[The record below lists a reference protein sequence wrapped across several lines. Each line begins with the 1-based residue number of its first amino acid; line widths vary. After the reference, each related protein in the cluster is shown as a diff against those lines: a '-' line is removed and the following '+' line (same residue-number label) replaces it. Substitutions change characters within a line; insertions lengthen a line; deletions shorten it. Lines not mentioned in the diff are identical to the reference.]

1 MSIRETAR
9 EAVIAEAAT
18 RCAYEHTRNYWKL
31 HIFRDGEVQW
41 DEYAD
46 QHSDI
51 IDRGAKGF
59 AAVPSVARVGT
70 GSCYCNC
77 DYCAGPF
84 TDTWTQKDAIQQA
97 VEDSDKIKRKAMEK
111 LICIECFETVGM
123 HADGTM
129 TCACACLDPEQPN
142 PPASWDTDADTIA
155 AMRAAEQEYAE
166 ADAWGV
172 GKWRKR

>member
-9 EAVIAEAAT
+9 ESVIAEAPA
-18 RCAYEHTRNYWKL
+18 RCAYEHKRNYWKL
-31 HIFRDGEVQW
+31 HISRDGEVRW

-70 GSCYCNC
+70 GSCACNC

-84 TDTWTQKDAIQQA
+84 TDTWTQDDAIQQA
-97 VEDSDKIKRKAMEK
+97 AEDSDVADVERIMLEAFDKIH
-111 LICIECFETVGM
+111 VGYFSDEE
-123 HADGTM
+123 H
-129 TCACACLDPEQPN
+129 
-142 PPASWDTDADTIA
+142 
-155 AMRAAEQEYAE
+155 RQEE
-166 ADAWGV
+166 
-172 GKWRKR
+172 RP